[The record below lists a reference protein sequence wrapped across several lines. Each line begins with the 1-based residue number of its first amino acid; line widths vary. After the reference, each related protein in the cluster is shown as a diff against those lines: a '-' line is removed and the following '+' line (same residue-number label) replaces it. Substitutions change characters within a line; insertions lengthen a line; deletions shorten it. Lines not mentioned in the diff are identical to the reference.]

1 MTHKKY
7 NQIYLMHFLI
17 LIFIIIF
24 GLCSSP
30 LNETFEGIKKILL
43 HRSLLLTDYIVV
55 GGLGAALVNC
65 SLTSLSIL
73 LLLKINKIKPNGSM
87 ILSIWLILGFSM
99 MGKNFLNI
107 WPTIIGV
114 YIYSRLQKKAFSN
127 YIFIAILST
136 ALSPLSEEIF
146 RILPLNNYI
155 SIILSILFSILIGV
169 ILPPIAKFTFRIH
182 QGYNLYNVGFANG
195 IITIIIM
202 SILKYFNVEIKTSF
216 IWGKEF
222 KIQLIIFLSTLFIT
236 LIVIG
241 LNKYSIHKFAKIL
254 RHSGRTLTDYYLI
267 YDKNTFLNMGILGIF
282 SLSYVLMVGGDLN
295 GPTTALILC
304 ITAFGSFGKH
314 LLNITP
320 IMLGVII
327 CASFK
332 GTPLNTPVVLLTTLN
347 STALAPIAGQYGL
360 IPGIIAGIIH
370 FLLLLNIGNLSH
382 GINLYNSGF
391 IAGIVSIILLPI
403 LDSVKKGD

>member
-1 MTHKKY
+1 MTNKKY
-7 NQIYLMHFLI
+7 NQVYLMHL
-17 LIFIIIF
+17 LIFIFIGVF
-24 GLCSSP
+24 GLFSSP
-30 LNETFEGIKKILL
+30 LKEIIEGIKKIIL
-43 HRSLLLTDYIVV
+43 HGSVLLTDYIVV
-55 GGLGAALVNC
+55 GGLGATLVNC
-65 SLTSLSIL
+65 SITSLLIL

-87 ILSIWLILGFSM
+87 ILSNWLVLGFSM
-99 MGKNFLNI
+99 MGKNFINI

-114 YIYSRLQKKAFSN
+114 YIYSKLQKEEFSN

-146 RILPLNNYI
+146 KILPLNNYI
-155 SIILSILFSILIGV
+155 SIILSILFSIVIGI
-169 ILPPIAKFTFRIH
+169 ILPPIAKFTFKIH

-195 IITIIIM
+195 IISIM
-202 SILKYFNVEIKTSF
+202 IMAILKYFNIEIESNF
-216 IWGKEF
+216 IWGKGF

-236 LIVIG
+236 LIIIG
-241 LNKYSIHKFAKIL
+241 INKYSIHKFAKIL
-254 RHSGRTLTDYYLI
+254 RHSGRTLTDYFLI
-267 YDKNTFLNMGILGIF
+267 YDKNTFLNMGILGF
-282 SLSYVLMVGGDLN
+282 FALCYVLMIGGDLN

-320 IMLGVII
+320 LMIGVII
-327 CASFK
+327 CAIIK
-332 GTPLNTPVVLLTTLN
+332 GTPLNTPIVLLTTLN

-360 IPGIIAGIIH
+360 IAGIMAGIIH
-370 FLLLLNIGNLSH
+370 FTLLLSIGNLSH

-403 LDSVKKGD
+403 LDNLKRGD

>member
-7 NQIYLMHFLI
+7 NQIYLMHLLI
-17 LIFIIIF
+17 LIFVGIF
-24 GLCSSP
+24 GLLSSP
-30 LNETFEGIKKILL
+30 LRETFEGIKKILL

-65 SLTSLSIL
+65 SITSLLIL

-87 ILSIWLILGFSM
+87 ILSTWLVLGFSM

-114 YIYSRLQKKAFSN
+114 YIYSKLQKEAFSN

-169 ILPPIAKFTFRIH
+169 ILPPIAKFTFKIH

-195 IITIIIM
+195 IVAIIII
-202 SILKYFNVEIKTSF
+202 SVLKYFNIEIKTNF

-236 LIVIG
+236 LIIIG

-254 RHSGRTLTDYYLI
+254 RHSGRTLTDYFLI

-282 SLSYVLMVGGDLN
+282 SLLYVLMVGGDLN

-332 GTPLNTPVVLLTTLN
+332 GTPLNTPVVLLTTLS

-370 FLLLLNIGNLSH
+370 FTLLLNIGHLSH

-403 LDSVKKGD
+403 LDSLKKGD

>member
-114 YIYSRLQKKAFSN
+114 YIYSRLQKEAFSN

-202 SILKYFNVEIKTSF
+202 SILKYFNVEIKTNF

-236 LIVIG
+236 LIIIG

-370 FLLLLNIGNLSH
+370 FLLLLNIGHLSH